1 MKNLTGL
8 SIAAILL
15 SSPAIADDDNV
26 LSTPPLTLGTSLVCL
41 AANVGKRPVT
51 LVVELHDVNGAVVA
65 SENCKLPPGAVN
77 AGGQQCSAVEAAPEG
92 FVGYCTFTVSIGAKQ
107 DIRAAIL
114 AQDANQGIGAM
125 PTALSAR

>member
-1 MKNLTGL
+1 MKHIAGL

-41 AANVGKRPVT
+41 AANVGKTLVT
-51 LVVELHDVNGAVVA
+51 LDIALHDVNGAIVT
-65 SENCKLPPGAVN
+65 SESCRLPPGAVD

-92 FVGYCTFTVSIGAKQ
+92 FVGYCTFTIKIGKKR

-114 AQDANQGIGAM
+114 AQNANAGIGAI
-125 PTALSAR
+125 PSALPAQ

>member
-1 MKNLTGL
+1 MKNIAGL

-41 AANVGKRPVT
+41 AANVGKT
-51 LVVELHDVNGAVVA
+51 LVALDIELHDVNGTVVT
-65 SENCKLPPGAVN
+65 SESCRLPPGAVN
-77 AGGQQCSAVEAAPEG
+77 AGGQQCSAVEAAPAG
-92 FVGYCTFTVSIGAKQ
+92 FVGYCTFTVKIGRKQ

-114 AQDANQGIGAM
+114 AQDANQGIGAI
-125 PTALSAR
+125 PTALPAR

>member
-1 MKNLTGL
+1 MKNIIGL

-15 SSPAIADDDNV
+15 SLPALADDNV

-41 AANVGKRPVT
+41 ASNVGKRPVT
-51 LVVELHDVNGAVVA
+51 LVIELHDGNGTVVA
-65 SENCKLPPGAVN
+65 SENCKLPPGTVN
-77 AGGQQCSAVEAAPEG
+77 AGGEQCSAVEAAPEG
-92 FVGYCTFTVSIGAKQ
+92 FVGYCTFAVNIGTKQ

-114 AQDANQGIGAM
+114 AQNANQGIGAI

>member
-1 MKNLTGL
+1 MKHIAGLT
-8 SIAAILL
+8 IAALLL

-41 AANVGKRPVT
+41 AANVGKTRVA
-51 LVVELHDVNGAVVA
+51 LEIELHDVNGTVVA
-65 SENCKLPPGAVN
+65 SEDCRLPPGAVN

-92 FVGYCTFTVSIGAKQ
+92 FVGYCTFTVKIGKKE

-114 AQDANQGIGAM
+114 AQNANQGIGAI
-125 PTALSAR
+125 PSALPAQ